1 MTIIFDLDGTLL
13 NTIDDLGY
21 ACNHALGENGFPT
34 HPIEAYPR
42 MVGNGI
48 TNLIRRALP
57 EVEQTEENVLRVREC
72 FVPYYNAHNCDFTRP
87 YEGIPEVLQTLKA
100 QGHLLAVASNKYQA
114 ATEKIVEHFF
124 PGIFDVVLG
133 EREGIPRKPDPQI
146 VYDVM
151 AQLHN
156 EPLNDQMVNGQMVLY
171 LGDSLVDRDTAANA
185 GVPFIACSWGF
196 VSRQTLTEAGV
207 TRIID
212 RPEDIVWSISER
224 QEKVLRYL
232 EQHNIPFTVYNHPE
246 GKTIEEAKRWWHDD
260 GSVHCKN
267 IFMRNHKGDQ
277 HYLICFPCDD
287 DLAIHDIEHW
297 LKDILVSQGKKAPG
311 KLSFASPERMMRYL
325 GLEPGSVSPFGLI
338 NDTDHHVILFLDSR
352 LKNAA
357 SLSFHPN
364 DCRGTVV
371 ISQEAFR
378 QYLASVGNTV
388 EYIQT
393 IH

>member
-1 MTIIFDLDGTLL
+1 MLSKSSRAHSYVAFEECAKMALVLESELVCYLLYGQRGGDKKCFGTLHECAFNKRTGGHSERL
-13 NTIDDLGY
+13 FNRVCDIARRKAHLSGV
-21 ACNHALGENGFPT
+21 PVKV
-34 HPIEAYPR
+34 
-42 MVGNGI
+42 MV
-48 TNLIRRALP
+48 
-57 EVEQTEENVLRVREC
+57 
-72 FVPYYNAHNCDFTRP
+72 
-87 YEGIPEVLQTLKA
+87 
-100 QGHLLAVASNKYQA
+100 LLAVASNKYQA

-146 VYDVM
+146 VYDIM

-171 LGDSLVDRDTAANA
+171 LGDSLVDRDTAANT

-196 VSRQTLTEAGV
+196 VSRQALTEAGV

-338 NDTDHHVILFLDSR
+338 NDTDHHVILFLDCR
-352 LKNAA
+352 LKDAA